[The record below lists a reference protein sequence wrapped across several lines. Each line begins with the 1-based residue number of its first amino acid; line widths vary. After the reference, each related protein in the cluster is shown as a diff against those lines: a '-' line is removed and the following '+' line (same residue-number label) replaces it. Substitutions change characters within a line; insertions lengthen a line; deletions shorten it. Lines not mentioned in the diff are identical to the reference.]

1 MFKIG
6 QKVVCVDN
14 SQIETELKINQIY
27 TITGI
32 QRQCSCGVCVSVDNI
47 PEINMFGEIFKF
59 GSPVICF
66 NCNNT
71 YKSNGLKHFRINR
84 FRSLDE
90 TFAEDV
96 LAMITEQIEEEE
108 LILI

>member
-14 SQIETELKINQIY
+14 SELETRLELNKIY
-27 TITGI
+27 SVTGLLNI
-32 QRQCSCGVCVSVDNI
+32 CSCGTCVSVDNH
-47 PEINMFGEIFKF
+47 PDRDD
-59 GSPVICF
+59 
-66 NCNNT
+66 NCNLIEYGQKFLCACGSLCT
-71 YKSNGLKHFRINR
+71 SNGLMYYRPHR
-84 FRSLDE
+84 FRPLDE

-108 LILI
+108 LILG